1 MKAIRNNKE
10 EVTYKVGKETFTAK
24 ILKETVEYY
33 IVKHDIKGQRSLNR
47 RIYK

>member
-1 MKAIRNNKE
+1 MKAIKKNKE

-33 IVKHDIKGQRSLNR
+33 VVKHNVRNQRSLNR
-47 RIYK
+47 RVYK